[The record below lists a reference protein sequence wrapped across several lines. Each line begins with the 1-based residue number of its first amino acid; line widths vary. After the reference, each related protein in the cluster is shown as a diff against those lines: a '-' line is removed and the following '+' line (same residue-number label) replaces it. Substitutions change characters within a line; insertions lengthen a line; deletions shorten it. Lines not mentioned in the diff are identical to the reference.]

1 MRLFIDLEPI
11 GKGRPRAAARGGHA
25 VLYTP
30 SKTAAW
36 EDAACV
42 SIMRQARGEVVRGP
56 VAVSI
61 VAVFSR
67 TKAQLACDRLGNVKA
82 GSERLWHTKK
92 PDADNVVKIVLD
104 ALVRAGVLEDDA
116 TVVYQTIRKVIRAVD
131 ERPGLY
137 IDITTVDHSPRRDNE
152 HQ

>member
-1 MRLFIDLEPI
+1 LRLFLDLEPI

-30 SKTAAW
+30 SRTAAW

-42 SIMRQARGEVVRGP
+42 SIMRQAHGEVMRGP

-67 TKAQLACDRLGNVKA
+67 TKAQLQTDRAGNVKA
-82 GSERLWHTKK
+82 GAGRLWHVKK
-92 PDADNVVKIVLD
+92 PDADNVAKITLD
-104 ALVRAGVLEDDA
+104 ALVRAGVLEDDCS
-116 TVVYQTIRKVIRAVD
+116 VVYQSTRKVIRAVD
-131 ERPGLY
+131 ERPGVYVELSQ
-137 IDITTVDHSPRRDNE
+137 VDHSPRRE
-152 HQ
+152 EQ

>member
-1 MRLFIDLEPI
+1 MKLFVDLEPI
-11 GKGRPRAAARGGHA
+11 GKGRARAGMRGGHA
-25 VLYTP
+25 VVYTP
-30 SKTAAW
+30 SRTAAW

-82 GSERLWHTKK
+82 GAGRLWHAKK
-92 PDADNVVKIVLD
+92 PDADNVAKITLD
-104 ALVRAGVLEDDA
+104 ALVRAGVLEDDC

-131 ERPGLY
+131 ERPGIY
-137 IDITTVDHSPRRDNE
+137 IDITTIDHSPRRE
-152 HQ
+152 Q

>member
-1 MRLFIDLEPI
+1 M
-11 GKGRPRAAARGGHA
+11 
-25 VLYTP
+25 LYTP

-92 PDADNVVKIVLD
+92 PDADNVAKITLD
-104 ALVRAGVLEDDA
+104 ALVRAGVLEDDCS
-116 TVVYQTIRKVIRAVD
+116 VVYQTIRKVIRAVD

>member
-1 MRLFIDLEPI
+1 LRLFLGLEPI

-67 TKAQLACDRLGNVKA
+67 TKAQLQTDRAGNIKA
-82 GSERLWHTKK
+82 GAGRLWHVKK
-92 PDADNVVKIVLD
+92 PDADNVAKITLD
-104 ALVRAGVLEDDA
+104 ALVRAGVLEDDCS
-116 TVVYQTIRKVIRAVD
+116 VVYQTIRKVIRAVD
-131 ERPGLY
+131 ERPGIY
-137 IDITTVDHSPRRDNE
+137 IDITTVDHSPRRE
-152 HQ
+152 EQ

>member
-1 MRLFIDLEPI
+1 VNLFVDLEPI
-11 GKGRPRAAARGGHA
+11 GKGRPRAGMRRGGHA

-82 GSERLWHTKK
+82 GTERLWHAKK
-92 PDADNVVKIVLD
+92 PDADNVAKITLD
-104 ALVRAGVLEDDA
+104 ALVRAGVLEDDC

-131 ERPGLY
+131 ERPGIY
-137 IDITTVDHSPRRDNE
+137 IDITAVDHSPRRE
-152 HQ
+152 Q